1 MGQEEQ
7 PFAARRAI
15 KLNRQ
20 AWPAYLSA
28 PLIIIRMY
36 PRIRRDLSPLREL
49 DHVNRRRVS
58 PCPA

>member
-1 MGQEEQ
+1 
-7 PFAARRAI
+7 
-15 KLNRQ
+15 
-20 AWPAYLSA
+20 LSA

-36 PRIRRDLSPLREL
+36 PRIRRDLSPWREL